1 MKANQITK
9 KTVLTFSSSIK
20 IFLTL
25 LIFLICTTS
34 FSKENMPTEKNA
46 NIENKL
52 KDIKIVDATVEFL
65 AIGRPSLI
73 KIKGESKKLEISNI
87 QNNFVEFKI
96 PLDDFDT
103 GIKLRN
109 QHMKEKY
116 LETGKFPFAVLNIID
131 LEKFR
136 AAEMNQTNKFKADLG
151 LHGEKKSIEVE
162 YKKTG
167 AKSFESN
174 FEINI
179 TDFKIA
185 VPSYMG
191 VTVTEKIQVKVKLEL
206 DKEIN

>member
-1 MKANQITK
+1 MKTNKTTK
-9 KTVLTFSSSIK
+9 KTKQAFFSSIK

-25 LIFLICTTS
+25 ILLSICTTT
-34 FSKENMPTEKNA
+34 FSKENMPIEKTA
-46 NIENKL
+46 NFESKF
-52 KDIKIVDATVEFL
+52 KDVKIVSATVEFL

-87 QNNFVEFKI
+87 KNNFVEFKI

-116 LETGKFPFAVLNIID
+116 LETSRFPFAVLNITN
-131 LEKFR
+131 LEKIGLT
-136 AAEMNQTNKFKADLG
+136 EINQSSKFKADLS
-151 LHGEKKSIEVE
+151 LHGEKKSIDVE
-162 YKKTG
+162 NKKTG